1 VLNRLVHFDCSVS
14 CSQVVNKENGLQ
26 IWNVA
31 VNIFS
36 KKVQIVLQPNCMEGA
51 YIWPLFLIGCCVHSK
66 ESAGSIKSRNFFTR
80 CARISFSRR
89 TVLHGFRFSLNCTL
103 ACNVAGYI

>member
-1 VLNRLVHFDCSVS
+1 VLIKLVHFDCSLS
-14 CSQVVNKENGLQ
+14 CSQVENGENGLH
-26 IWNVA
+26 IWNIV

-36 KKVQIVLQPNCMEGA
+36 KKLQVVLQPNGMEGA
-51 YIWPLFLIGCCVHSK
+51 YIWPSFLIGPCVHSK
-66 ESAGSIKSRNFFTR
+66 KSAGFIMSRNFFIR

-89 TVLHGFRFSLNCTL
+89 TVLHGFRLSLNCTL